1 MGLLDHLLVVVDH
14 ICRMHR
20 VVVGE
25 SIDLILVVRIYHNK
39 RHVVV
44 RIDRKDHDVDVDHNR
59 RSLEVAIFLYIYR
72 VDIGRSHLDVRNL
85 LV

>member
-1 MGLLDHLLVVVDH
+1 MFTLVVVDH

-25 SIDLILVVRIYHNK
+25 SIDLILVVRIDHNK

-44 RIDRKDHDVDVDHNR
+44 HIDRTDRDVDVDHNR
-59 RSLEVAIFLYIYR
+59 RSLEVAI
-72 VDIGRSHLDVRNL
+72 
-85 LV
+85 